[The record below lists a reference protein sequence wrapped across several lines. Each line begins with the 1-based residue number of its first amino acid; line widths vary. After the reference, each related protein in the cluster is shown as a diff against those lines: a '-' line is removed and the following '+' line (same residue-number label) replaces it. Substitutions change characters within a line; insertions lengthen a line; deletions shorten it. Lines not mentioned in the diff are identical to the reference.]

1 MKKLINLVALVMLVS
16 VNVLTPF
23 SYADV
28 ENMIENIE
36 TNPENEITISDDE
49 SEETGVLED
58 LSVVDNDQNSFNIYE
73 IPSNPSSNRGEP

>member
-23 SYADV
+23 SYADM

-36 TNPENEITISDDE
+36 MDSENEITISDDE
-49 SEETGVLED
+49 SEEAGGLEN
-58 LSVVDNDQNSFNIYE
+58 LSVVDNDQNSFNLYE
-73 IPSNPSSNRGEP
+73 IPSTPSPNRGEP